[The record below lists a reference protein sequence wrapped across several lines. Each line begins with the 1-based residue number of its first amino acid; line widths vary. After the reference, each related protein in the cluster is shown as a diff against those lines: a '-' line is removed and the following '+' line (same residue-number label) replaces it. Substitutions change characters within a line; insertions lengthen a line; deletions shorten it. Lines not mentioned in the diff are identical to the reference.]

1 MGAVYHGRRLADGA
15 DVALKLLHHERHA
28 ARLESE
34 ARLLSRLRHPRVARM
49 LDDHSHSARRCLVM
63 ELVRGP
69 SLARV
74 LAQRGPLPVAEAL
87 EYVRQLC
94 EALTYVHAQQVV
106 HRDVKPAN
114 VILGERGV
122 VLVDFGIARAL
133 RGGSG
138 AAGAIGTPGFMA
150 PEVLAGGAVSPR
162 TDVFGLAA
170 TLWTLVVGTPPRFL
184 EPALLCE
191 LVDGVDRTVAEAVRA
206 ALEPDPYL
214 RLPSVDAFAGALG
227 ERLEPAPRARLE
239 NRRVLDTIV
248 RSAAGVF
255 EAAAASIALF
265 DRASRDLV
273 YECSWGPGAET
284 VVGMRLPH
292 GTGIAGAVLAAGEP
306 EAIPSCRT
314 DPRFARQVAA
324 STGYVPGTMLVVPLR
339 RRAAP
344 FGIVQVLR
352 DGAAFGPGD
361 VERGSAWV
369 NLALA
374 TLDADAGETLTGGS

>member
-1 MGAVYHGRRLADGA
+1 MGAVYQGRRLSDGA
-15 DVALKLLHHERHA
+15 DVALKLLHDERHA
-28 ARLESE
+28 ARLEGE
-34 ARLLSRLRHPRVARM
+34 ARLLSRLRHPRVARV
-49 LDDHSHSARRCLVM
+49 LDDRSHGARRCLVM

-74 LAQRGPLPVAEAL
+74 LEQRGPLPVAEAL
-87 EYVRQLC
+87 EHVRQLC
-94 EALTYVHAQQVV
+94 EALAYVHGQEVV

-122 VLVDFGIARAL
+122 VLVDFGIAFDM
-133 RGGSG
+133 RGADG
-138 AAGAIGTPGFMA
+138 APGAIGTPGFMA

-170 TLWTLVVGTPPRFL
+170 TLWTLVVGKPPRFL
-184 EPALLCE
+184 EPTLLSE
-191 LVDGVDRTVAEAVRA
+191 LADGVDRTVAEAVRA
-206 ALEPDPYL
+206 GLEPDPYL
-214 RLPSVDAFAGALG
+214 RLPSVDAFAAALG

-239 NRRVLDTIV
+239 NRRVLESIV

-255 EAAAASIALF
+255 DAAAASIALF
-265 DRASRDLV
+265 DRAAGDLV
-273 YECSWGPGAET
+273 YECSWGPGADA

-339 RRAAP
+339 RRAEP

-374 TLDADAGETLTGGS
+374 TLDAAAGETLTGGS